1 MQIQTV
7 FKAGNS
13 EVIAVPALLRRQI
26 GIKIGSKVVVDVTSD
41 GKAIIVSKA
50 GSEAKLST
58 VTPQFLQVLEKVNK
72 RYGPALRK
80 LANL

>member
-26 GIKIGSKVVVDVTSD
+26 GIKIGSKVVVDITSD
-41 GKAIIVSKA
+41 GKAIIVSKV